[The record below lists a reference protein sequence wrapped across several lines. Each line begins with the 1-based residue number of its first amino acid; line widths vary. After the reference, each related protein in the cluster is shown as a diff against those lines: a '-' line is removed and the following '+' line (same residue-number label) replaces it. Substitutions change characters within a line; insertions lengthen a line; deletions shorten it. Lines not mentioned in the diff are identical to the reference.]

1 MNYGAYILNDL
12 FLTSEE
18 TKKLEALALKL
29 VEQST
34 PTHNAGKYASALWS
48 FIPLTHGNETKDI
61 AIPDEVRSPEVQK
74 ILSFFKTPISLGVF
88 YYLRPGGKL
97 HPHRDLTGAKLND
110 RIRFHIPIRTNPNVF
125 FHVAGERVIM
135 KPGTLWA
142 LDTSYVHS
150 VENAG
155 DEVRVHIVIECDVN
169 DWVRS
174 ILAKPNLKT
183 KLHDI
188 YYAGYLMTA
197 IVKSMLI
204 NTWKD
209 PKYLAAQFGMG
220 IKFIKWRFLK
230 KK

>member
-1 MNYGAYILNDL
+1 MNYGAYILNDS
-12 FLTSEE
+12 FLNSEE
-18 TKKLEALALKL
+18 IKNLETLALKL

-34 PTHNAGKYASALWS
+34 PTHDSGKYASALWS
-48 FIPLTHGNETKDI
+48 FIPLTHGDETKNVT
-61 AIPDEVRSPEVQK
+61 IPDEVRTPEVQK
-74 ILSFFKTPISLGVF
+74 ILSFFKTSISLGVF

-110 RIRFHIPIRTNPNVF
+110 RIRFHIPIRTNQNVF
-125 FHVAGERVIM
+125 FNVAGERIIM

-155 DEVRVHIVIECDVN
+155 NDVRVHIVIECNVN
-169 DWVRS
+169 DWCRS
-174 ILAKPNLKT
+174 ILAQPNLKT

-188 YYAGYLMTA
+188 YYAGYLISA
-197 IVKSMLI
+197 IIKSMLI

-209 PKYLAAQFGMG
+209 PKYLTAQISMG
-220 IKFIKWRFLK
+220 LKFIKWRFLK